1 MSTDAIVMLRDDHKK
16 IRKLIHAYRAG
27 GERAP
32 SGGGGEVDESAAR
45 GEIVRE
51 LLHELTVHSFIEDE
65 VMYPEVRKLA
75 PPDTGSM
82 VLEFREEHHVADVL
96 AAELDGMRQEDE
108 SFDAKARVLMD
119 AVERHMDA
127 EEKEWFPQVREALGR
142 KVLQTIGARMAEVR
156 ERAPQRPH
164 KPLLRKLADAMAS

>member
-27 GERAP
+27 GERVLG
-32 SGGGGEVDESAAR
+32 STGDGVEETVAR

-51 LLHELTVHSFIEDE
+51 LLHELTVHTFIEDE
-65 VMYPEVRKLA
+65 VMYPQVRRLV
-75 PPDTGSM
+75 PETGSL
-82 VLEFREEHHVADVL
+82 VLEFHEEHHVANVL
-96 AAELDGMRQEDE
+96 AAELEGMQQDHE

-119 AVERHMDA
+119 AVERHMDL

-142 KVLQTIGARMAEVR
+142 KALQAIGSRMAEVR
-156 ERAPQRPH
+156 EHAPQRPH